1 MEILHPGVLIIDGEC
16 FQKCFFL
23 ELHHSNIYNSSILH
37 ISTFSWDTLFFF
49 FWKHTG
55 DGMHGI
61 RGKSID
67 EGNKGGLVSH
77 EDKMEKKLHKSN
89 YVHDPTDKTHGSKA
103 AHNLDS
109 KLHHGGKHD
118 HKHDKGHEK
127 HLSMHERA
135 ALAVQDKKAH
145 GTLVLHHDSHHHA
158 HHGKT
163 GPHDHS
169 DHSGDG
175 NGDGDKHH
183 HHHHKKKGAHSRE
196 GRH

>member
-1 MEILHPGVLIIDGEC
+1 MEILHPGVLIIDG
-16 FQKCFFL
+16 
-23 ELHHSNIYNSSILH
+23 
-37 ISTFSWDTLFFF
+37 
-49 FWKHTG
+49 

-67 EGNKGGLVSH
+67 DGNDGPLVSH

-109 KLHHGGKHD
+109 KLHHG
-118 HKHDKGHEK
+118 KHDKHEK

-169 DHSGDG
+169 DHSGG
-175 NGDGDKHH
+175 GGDKHHHH